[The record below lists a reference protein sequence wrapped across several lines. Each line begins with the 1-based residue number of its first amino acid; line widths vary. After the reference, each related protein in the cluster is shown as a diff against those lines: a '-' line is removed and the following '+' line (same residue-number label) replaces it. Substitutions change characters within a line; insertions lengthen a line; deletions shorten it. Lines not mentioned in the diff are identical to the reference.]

1 LTFVLVTVL
10 ALVLV
15 LAPAMLI
22 LLDRPRLAGL
32 FAFLLFGLASCDN
45 ARAGAHVLAGI
56 NLGFGV
62 LVCLLLASLPTTH
75 RRPTP

>member
-1 LTFVLVTVL
+1 MTFVLALLL
-10 ALVLV
+10 A
-15 LAPAMLI
+15 LAPAISL

-45 ARAGAHVLAGI
+45 ARAGAHVAAGI

-62 LVCLLLASLPTTH
+62 LVCLLLASFPTTH
-75 RRPTP
+75 RKSTP